1 MDLLGVSVNTG
12 IDQFC
17 YSGVTLFPPLTFSVP
32 YLLKLWNCLLDSVKY
47 RFSDIFHSP
56 SCINWDRNKHE
67 KQIPPD
73 VSII

>member
-32 YLLKLWNCLLDSVKY
+32 YLLKL
-47 RFSDIFHSP
+47 
-56 SCINWDRNKHE
+56 
-67 KQIPPD
+67 
-73 VSII
+73 